1 MSKKFGSFIRE
12 KRTILGLGQRALAE
26 KIGLS
31 PSYLNDIEK
40 NKRNAPKLSIIKK
53 MSETFSFAKFLYDY
67 SLNSFGHSL
76 IHK

>member
-53 MSETFSFAKFLYDY
+53 ISEF
-67 SLNSFGHSL
+67 
-76 IHK
+76 